1 MSERQPM
8 SDMYAEKE
16 RERIAG
22 EIEKWG
28 TQILATLPSNEEMN
42 HGEYLIRYWTQYV
55 VNNCIRISKNIEC

>member
-1 MSERQPM
+1 MSE
-8 SDMYAEKE
+8 EKLDTRIQEE
-16 RERIAG
+16 REKIAD

-55 VNNCIRISKNIEC
+55 VNNCIRISKNI